1 MRKIFVDT
9 AAWIALFNRRNAL
22 HHQSRQL
29 MDRFRQQDIVLV
41 STEFLLLEVADAFS
55 DSAIRGLTVEYIN
68 RLRRWKNLQII
79 PVSQSLLTEG
89 WELYSQRSDKDWG
102 LTDCISFVVMTQEN
116 IAEAFTSDHHFQQAG
131 FVKLL

>member
-9 AAWIALFNRRNAL
+9 AAWIALFNRRDAL

>member
-9 AAWIALFNRRNAL
+9 AAWIALFNRRDAL

-29 MDRFRQQDIVLV
+29 MERFRQQDIVLV

>member
-1 MRKIFVDT
+1 MKKIFVDT
-9 AAWIALFNRRNAL
+9 AAWIALFNRRDAL
-22 HHQSRQL
+22 HHQTRQL
-29 MDRFRQQDIVLV
+29 MDRFRQQNIVLV

-79 PVSQSLLTEG
+79 PVSQSLLAEG

>member
-1 MRKIFVDT
+1 MKKVFVDT
-9 AAWIALFNRRNAL
+9 AAWIALFNRRDAL
-22 HHQSRQL
+22 HHQTRQI
-29 MDRFRQQDIVLV
+29 MDRFRQQNIVLV

-79 PVSQSLLTEG
+79 PVSQSLLAEG
-89 WELYSQRSDKDWG
+89 WEIYSQRSDKDWG

>member
-9 AAWIALFNRRNAL
+9 AAWIALFNRRDAL

-79 PVSQSLLTEG
+79 PVSQSLLTED